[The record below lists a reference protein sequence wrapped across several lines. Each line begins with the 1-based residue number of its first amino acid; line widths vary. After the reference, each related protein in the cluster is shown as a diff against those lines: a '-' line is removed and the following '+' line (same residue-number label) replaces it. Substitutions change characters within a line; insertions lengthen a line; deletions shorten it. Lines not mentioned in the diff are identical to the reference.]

1 MRQVWDEM
9 NFRGRVIVI
18 GSIVILCMLLSA
30 ITGEYGENDQ
40 QSSADSP
47 GSGQSAGDAGEWAD
61 QMEATFLQLVGR
73 DSWSDLCFEDKA
85 EWACETY
92 GMDAQSIGV
101 LELQMNGR
109 YDDPYLEDLADRGI
123 NAVMTTLAYYDET
136 ENHMDWIMA
145 VDPTG
150 TPIMQKSCSS
160 IYRDLPDPPVC
171 AR

>member
-18 GSIVILCMLLSA
+18 GNIVILWMLLSA
-30 ITGEYGENDQ
+30 ITGEYGENDR
-40 QSSADSP
+40 QSSAGSP
-47 GSGQSAGDAGEWAD
+47 GSGQRPGDSSEWAD
-61 QMEATFLQLVGR
+61 QMEAAYLQMVGR
-73 DSWSDLCFEDKA
+73 DSWSDHCFKDKA
-85 EWACETY
+85 EWACETH

-109 YDDPYLEDLADRGI
+109 HDDPYLEDLADRGI
-123 NAVMTTLAYYDET
+123 NAVMSTLAYYDET
-136 ENHMDWIMA
+136 EDHMDWIMA
-145 VDPTG
+145 VDHAG